1 MSPRRR
7 NPYPV
12 LLAVAI
18 VPALVVA
25 GVGLWLQD
33 QGAASA
39 PPPATTPGPLPT
51 ELATPL
57 LSVRRAPATL
67 SREVN
72 IDAFRAS
79 AEEFLTRIDDT
90 SCVDLSVDGLAV
102 SAKNTDLPLRPASN
116 VKLVVGAVAAEVL
129 GPDFRY
135 RTEARGQLDGAGV
148 VQGDLALVGGGDPAL
163 AEGWWAS
170 TDVVRYPP
178 TTITPIETLA
188 DQLVAAGVTRVTG
201 DIVGD
206 GTRYDAERFAP
217 GITDGVKAE
226 LEALPISALMVND
239 MRTSPTTV
247 GNDPER
253 GAAQVLLRL
262 LEERGVVVDG
272 DATAGV
278 APAGANTIASVESPP
293 FPEVLASML
302 TTSDNSAADMIV
314 KEIGLARRGS
324 GSWAAGLAE
333 VLAVLS
339 SWGVPVDPLV
349 LSDGA
354 GLSDDNRLTCAALLA
369 VLQHGSV
376 DDAVGSGLPVAGAD
390 EGTLADSF
398 EGTELEGVL
407 RAKTGTLGNNDG
419 EPDKPGAKTL
429 SGYVPVPGGGAIE
442 FSLLL
447 NGEQIADQGVYRPIW
462 DAFGAL
468 LASYPSGPTTEE
480 LAPR

>member
-1 MSPRRR
+1 MSARRR

-12 LLAVAI
+12 LAAVAL

-33 QGAASA
+33 QGASSA
-39 PPPATTPGPLPT
+39 PPPATTSGSLPT
-51 ELATPL
+51 ALATPL

-72 IDAFRAS
+72 IDAFRVE
-79 AEEFLTRIDDT
+79 AEEFVALVDDT
-90 SCVDLSVDGLAV
+90 SCLDLSVDGLAV
-102 SAKNTDLPLRPASN
+102 SAKNADIPLRPASN
-116 VKLVVGAVAAEVL
+116 VKLVVGAVALDVL

-148 VQGDLALVGGGDPAL
+148 VQGDLVLVGGGDPAL
-163 AEGWWAS
+163 AEAWWGD
-170 TDVVRYPP
+170 TDVVRFPP
-178 TTITPIETLA
+178 TAITSIEALA
-188 DQLVAAGVTRVTG
+188 DQLVAAGVTRITG
-201 DIVGD
+201 DVVGD

-253 GAAQVLLRL
+253 AAAQVLLRL
-262 LEERGVVVDG
+262 LEERGVVVEG
-272 DATAGV
+272 EATAGV
-278 APAGANTIASVESPP
+278 ATAGTNAIASVESPP
-293 FPEVLASML
+293 FPELLASML
-302 TTSDNSAADMIV
+302 TTSDNSAADMMV

-339 SWGVPVDPLV
+339 SWGVPVDDLV
-349 LSDGA
+349 LSDGS
-354 GLSDDNRLTCAALLA
+354 GLSDDNRLTCAALLG
-369 VLQHGSV
+369 VLQHGAA
-376 DDAVGSGLPVAGAD
+376 DDPVGAGLPVAGSD
-390 EGTLADSF
+390 DGTLADVL

-419 EPDKPGAKTL
+419 VENKPGVKSL
-429 SGYVPVPGGGAIE
+429 SGYVPVDGGGAIE
-442 FSLLL
+442 FSLVL
-447 NGEQIADQGVYRPIW
+447 NGERIADQDVYRPIW
-462 DAFGAL
+462 DAFAEL
-468 LASYPSGPTTEE
+468 LAGYPSGPTTEQ